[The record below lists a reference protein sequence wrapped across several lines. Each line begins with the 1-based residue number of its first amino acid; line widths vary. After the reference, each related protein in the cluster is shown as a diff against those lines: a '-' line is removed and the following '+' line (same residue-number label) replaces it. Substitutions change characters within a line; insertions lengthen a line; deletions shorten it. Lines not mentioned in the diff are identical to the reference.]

1 MGEPAAKAIL
11 VVEDNPADVSLIQR
25 AVAECGH
32 NIRLSVVSNGKDA
45 LAFLRKDP
53 PFIHTPSPALIL
65 LDLSVP
71 LLDGYKIL
79 TDLHRLPPPQA
90 LPVVIFSS
98 ADKDTAEPLCLH
110 LGASEYVQK
119 PSNPDAFIAAIRDGV
134 GHWLP

>member
-45 LAFLRKDP
+45 LAFLRKVP

-79 TDLHRLPPPQA
+79 AELRRLPTPHTR
-90 LPVVIFSS
+90 PVVIFSS
-98 ADKDTAEPLCLH
+98 AHNDIAYPLCRH
-110 LGASEYVQK
+110 HA
-119 PSNPDAFIAAIRDGV
+119 PC
-134 GHWLP
+134 